1 MICEVHMARS
11 TGTVIQNI
19 LHWRYLYIVN
29 GVLILLVVFTFGRE
43 MIRSHDIDQQILSL
57 KKQSIALQTQNTAI
71 SELHDAVQTES
82 FIEREARLKLGLK
95 KPGETFVI
103 VKDGKSNVHDSAVT
117 GKGSPD
123 SLADVSPGLGTKKA
137 LANSTKWWYYFF
149 NKQAYHDS
157 LSYDE

>member
-11 TGTVIQNI
+11 TSSILHVI

-29 GVLILLVVFTFGRE
+29 SFLILLVLITFGRE
-43 MIRSHDIDQQILSL
+43 IIRSRDIDQQILSL
-57 KKQSIALQTQNTAI
+57 KKQSLALQTQNTAI

-103 VKDGKSNVHDSAVT
+103 VKDGKSNSPDSSVT
-117 GKGSPD
+117 GKGSFD
-123 SLADVSPGLGTKKA
+123 SSVSTSSGLGTKKA

-149 NKQAYHDS
+149 NKQAYRDS

>member
-1 MICEVHMARS
+1 MSRITSSRLQ
-11 TGTVIQNI
+11 TV

-43 MIRSHDIDQQILSL
+43 LLQSHDIDQQIQSL
-57 KKQSIALQTQNTAI
+57 KKQSAELQTQNTSI

-82 FIEREARLKLGLK
+82 YIEREARLKLGLK
-95 KPGETFVI
+95 KPGETLVI
-103 VKDGKSNVHDSAVT
+103 VKDGKDSGANPSVL
-117 GKGSPD
+117 GDASQPGDDAGGSVD
-123 SLADVSPGLGTKKA
+123 TLAKKP